1 MPHKRVIIK
10 KRKKGSIVMTK
21 SVKTKLVAIL
31 MAVVC
36 LFSAFVV
43 MASAADVFEVE
54 AKNGVYVFTAPSGAA
69 EHFAIA
75 RKGVQFEVAKY
86 AGDWGYVKGL
96 ATTTGAKTG
105 WVYLPYCKELVLPGE
120 FEDGYYTVTAAKA
133 YVYKYATAYGQK
145 IATLKKG
152 DIVAVDAIG
161 GDWGY
166 VSFTNNGKTVKGYV
180 YLRQFKAFKEY
191 KFAQPGLYVA
201 MKAVN
206 IYRANSANS
215 LKYGTLKKG
224 TQFTVTAVAGDWGRI
239 KVKYH
244 GQIIPAYVYMP
255 YCAEVIG

>member
-1 MPHKRVIIK
+1 
-10 KRKKGSIVMTK
+10 MTK

-43 MASAADVFEVE
+43 TASAAYKPGVYEVT
-54 AKNGVYVFTAPSGAA
+54 AKNGVYVFTAPSGKAD
-69 EHFAIA
+69 HFAIA
-75 RKGVQFEVAKY
+75 RKGVQFEVIKTN
-86 AGDWGYVKGL
+86 GDWGYVKGL

-105 WVYLPYCKELVLPGE
+105 WVYLPYCEAFQMPGDYD
-120 FEDGYYTVTAAKA
+120 DGYYTVTAAKA

-145 IATLKKG
+145 IAALKKG
-152 DIVAVDAIG
+152 DIVAVTFIG

-166 VSFTNNGKTVKGYV
+166 VSYISGSKRISGYV
-180 YLRQFKAFKEY
+180 YLRQFEAFDEY
-191 KFAQPGLYVA
+191 AGFEPGLYVA
-201 MKAVN
+201 VKAVN
-206 IYRANSANS
+206 IYRAASANS

-224 TQFTVTAVAGDWGRI
+224 TQFTVTAVSNDWGKI

-244 GQIIPAYVYMP
+244 GQIIPAYVYLP